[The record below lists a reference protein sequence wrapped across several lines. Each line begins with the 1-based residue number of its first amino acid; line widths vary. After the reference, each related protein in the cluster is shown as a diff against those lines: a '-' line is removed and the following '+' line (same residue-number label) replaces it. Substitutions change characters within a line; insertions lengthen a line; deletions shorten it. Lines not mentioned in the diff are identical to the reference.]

1 MDAQVLKRFKVREAP
16 SAKFYVT
23 RQGQAFCTRA
33 GQLVYFET
41 ERDARKFL
49 AEIGDI
55 VLKADNGPRRSRS
68 QRGRTKNKRLRG
80 AQIEIAR
87 TPRSKS
93 VLPPRNTPA
102 PLLCAGAVRHKTS
115 SPP

>member
-1 MDAQVLKRFKVREAP
+1 MDAEHLKRFNVRQAA

-23 RQGQAFCTRA
+23 RQGQAFCTRG

-55 VLKADNGPRRSRS
+55 VLKADDGPRRSRR
-68 QRGRTKNKRLRG
+68 QRRRAKDNRLRG
-80 AQIEIAR
+80 AQRQDHDNASIKVA
-87 TPRSKS
+87 
-93 VLPPRNTPA
+93 A
-102 PLLCAGAVRHKTS
+102 AAAQH
-115 SPP
+115 

>member
-1 MDAQVLKRFKVREAP
+1 MDDEHLKRFQVRQAP

-23 RQGQAFCTRA
+23 RQGQAFCTRG

-55 VLKADNGPRRSRS
+55 VLNADDGARRSRR
-68 QRGRTKNKRLRG
+68 QRARRGGTRPPLPVHWRLQPAKKGRR
-80 AQIEIAR
+80 
-87 TPRSKS
+87 
-93 VLPPRNTPA
+93 
-102 PLLCAGAVRHKTS
+102 
-115 SPP
+115 

>member
-1 MDAQVLKRFKVREAP
+1 MDAEHLNHFKVRRAP

-55 VLKADNGPRRSRS
+55 VPKADAGARRSPSRWA
-68 QRGRTKNKRLRG
+68 GRG
-80 AQIEIAR
+80 A
-87 TPRSKS
+87 T
-93 VLPPRNTPA
+93 PPRA
-102 PLLCAGAVRHKTS
+102 RARR
-115 SPP
+115 

>member
-1 MDAQVLKRFKVREAP
+1 MDSEHLKRFKVRQAP
-16 SAKFYVT
+16 NAKFYVT

-55 VLKADNGPRRSRS
+55 VPKADDGARRSPR
-68 QRGRTKNKRLRG
+68 QRGRRG
-80 AQIEIAR
+80 
-87 TPRSKS
+87 TRS
-93 VLPPRNTPA
+93 PA
-102 PLLCAGAVRHKTS
+102 PVHSRVQPAKKGRR
-115 SPP
+115 

>member
-1 MDAQVLKRFKVREAP
+1 MDAEHLEHFKVRQAP

-55 VLKADNGPRRSRS
+55 VPKVDDVARRSRS
-68 QRGRTKNKRLRG
+68 RWAGRG
-80 AQIEIAR
+80 ATRPRVRAR
-87 TPRSKS
+87 R
-93 VLPPRNTPA
+93 
-102 PLLCAGAVRHKTS
+102 
-115 SPP
+115 

>member
-1 MDAQVLKRFKVREAP
+1 MDAEHLKRFKVHQAP

-23 RQGQAFCTRA
+23 RQEQAFCTRA

-55 VLKADNGPRRSRS
+55 VLKADNGPRKSRR
-68 QRGRTKNKRLRG
+68 QRGRTKDNRLRG
-80 AQIEIAR
+80 AQRHDRENASI
-87 TPRSKS
+87 K
-93 VLPPRNTPA
+93 V
-102 PLLCAGAVRHKTS
+102 GAAAAQH
-115 SPP
+115 

>member
-1 MDAQVLKRFKVREAP
+1 MDAEHLKRFKVCRAP

-33 GQLVYFET
+33 GRLVYFDT

-55 VLKADNGPRRSRS
+55 VLKTDAGARRSRS
-68 QRGRTKNKRLRG
+68 ERAGRG
-80 AQIEIAR
+80 ATRSRAR
-87 TPRSKS
+87 AR
-93 VLPPRNTPA
+93 
-102 PLLCAGAVRHKTS
+102 G
-115 SPP
+115 

>member
-1 MDAQVLKRFKVREAP
+1 MDAEHLKRFKVRQAP

-55 VLKADNGPRRSRS
+55 VLKADNRPRRSRS
-68 QRGRTKNKRLRG
+68 QRGRTKDRRLRG
-80 AQIEIAR
+80 AQTLHRKNASI
-87 TPRSKS
+87 K
-93 VLPPRNTPA
+93 V
-102 PLLCAGAVRHKTS
+102 GAAAAQH
-115 SPP
+115 

>member
-1 MDAQVLKRFKVREAP
+1 MDAEHLKRFKVHQAP

-23 RQGQAFCTRA
+23 RQEQAFCTRA

-55 VLKADNGPRRSRS
+55 VLKADNGPRNLLR
-68 QRGRTKNKRLRG
+68 QRAGRG
-80 AQIEIAR
+80 ATRPRAR
-87 TPRSKS
+87 AR
-93 VLPPRNTPA
+93 R
-102 PLLCAGAVRHKTS
+102 
-115 SPP
+115 